1 MYSVPLVDR
10 SMKGYDI
17 QAKKYLE
24 YINEHRKNVE
34 IAFRNLFFNPVRNL
48 GESKIFELNFPWEK
62 YINRL
67 EEEIKNH
74 DMSKYSDEEFY
85 AYRAKFNQTE
95 EEKYK
100 YDNDEEYQKMVDEAF
115 DIGWDHHFRFNY
127 HHPKFWKFVE
137 ILSMD
142 GFGIPLQVNY
152 NFGSENKEIRDMTPI
167 AICHMICDWEAMSIK
182 FSGSTVDWYI
192 NKADQ
197 ERRDMS
203 ENTRKLVKQI
213 MEYLYDVE
221 LPDSVL

>member
-1 MYSVPLVDR
+1 
-10 SMKGYDI
+10 
-17 QAKKYLE
+17 
-24 YINEHRKNVE
+24 
-34 IAFRNLFFNPVRNL
+34 
-48 GESKIFELNFPWEK
+48 
-62 YINRL
+62 
-67 EEEIKNH
+67 
-74 DMSKYSDEEFY
+74 
-85 AYRAKFNQTE
+85 
-95 EEKYK
+95 
-100 YDNDEEYQKMVDEAF
+100 
-115 DIGWDHHFRFNY
+115 
-127 HHPKFWKFVE
+127 
-137 ILSMD
+137 MD